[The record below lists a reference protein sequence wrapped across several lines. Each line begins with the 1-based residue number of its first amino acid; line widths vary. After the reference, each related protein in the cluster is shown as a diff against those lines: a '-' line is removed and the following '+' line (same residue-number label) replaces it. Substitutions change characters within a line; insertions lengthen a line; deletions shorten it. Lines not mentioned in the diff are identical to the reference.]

1 MSTTHVCLLNGSM
14 SSILTPVI
22 DPSIPSDKL
31 IVVAKKAHQ
40 KEAELLLSIARTRGN
55 KGEFRLLPESDATL
69 DVKMALLDI
78 FTSLDKE
85 EGEVWLNATGGD
97 RYHALAAF
105 EVARE
110 FDFPVFVVEPDH
122 DSLFW
127 LYPESRE
134 ATPIQDKLKLHEY
147 FTLFDTRL
155 ERTGHGNGIPAELKA
170 LGAKWA
176 SDVDYYGRGLRTLNY
191 LAMKAENDNRVAM
204 DESAQ
209 KNPALLD
216 MLDELEALNF
226 ITVSDNRITFRNEKS
241 RFFCNGGWL
250 KTYVFSLLRG
260 LTSEIRHI
268 QDHTYSAEITR
279 KVNGRE
285 VKNELDAVALVN
297 NKLHILECKTSKME
311 DSNVTAMLYKLDS
324 LNELIGDVRGRAAL
338 ITYHDV
344 NDSVLARA
352 AELRIRVFGPRT
364 LGNLKNHLKNWLREA

>member
-1 MSTTHVCLLNGSM
+1 MPTTHVCLLNGSM
-14 SSILTPVI
+14 SSVLTPVI

-31 IVVAKKAHQ
+31 VVVAKQAHQ
-40 KEAELLLSIARTRGN
+40 KEAELLLSIARTRGYM
-55 KGEFRLLPESDATL
+55 GEFRLLPESDATL

-78 FTSLDKE
+78 FTSLDTE

-127 LYPESRE
+127 LYPESSD

-147 FTLFDTRL
+147 FTLFGTRL
-155 ERTGHGNGIPAELKA
+155 ERIEHGNGIPAELNA
-170 LGAKWA
+170 LGEKWA
-176 SDVDYYGRGLRTLNY
+176 SDVDYYGRGLSTLNY
-191 LAMKAENDNRVAM
+191 LAMKAENDNRVSM

-226 ITVSDNRITFRNEKS
+226 ISVSDNRITFENEKS

-250 KTYVFSLLRG
+250 ETYVFSLLRG
-260 LTSEIRHI
+260 LTSEVRHI
-268 QDHTYSAEITR
+268 QDHTYGAEITR

-297 NKLHILECKTSKME
+297 NKLHILECKTGKME

-338 ITYHDV
+338 ITFHDV

-352 AELRIRVFGPRT
+352 AELQIQVFGPRL
-364 LGNLKNHLKNWLREA
+364 LGNLKTHLRNWLKEA